1 MPAVVEKIDVSA
13 HKVVTLLPPACLVF
27 ALPSRALP
35 RRALP
40 RRAAPCRAVP
50 RRAAPRREIVE
61 VECSCA
67 GSIL

>member
-35 RRALP
+35 RL
-40 RRAAPCRAVP
+40 AAPCLAVPCRAV
-50 RRAAPRREIVE
+50 PRREIVE